1 MTPKPPSR
9 LLPPRRLIAVAAA
22 LALFGSQA
30 EAQTAPSNEES
41 PAPAAPTA
49 QPSMAPPV
57 AESCPLGSFHC
68 KPRPLNYAMCRPNA
82 LLEFYDP
89 ALTKDTTLRE
99 TSNTEVYAE
108 EVDSS
113 DQTVYHLKGRVDI
126 TRADQ
131 RLRSDTADY
140 NSDTTDYDA
149 HGNVRYQ
156 ESGQLLAAEHIKGN
170 TDSSTGIADNVRYQ
184 MLTSRGNGTAKQG
197 QMLDAQRTHYSQ
209 VTYSTCDV
217 GHHLWEV
224 RSKDLRIDKESGVGV
239 AHGATMR
246 FANVP
251 FLYLP
256 YFSFPVDDRRKSGF
270 LYPMIGNSSRSG
282 FMVSAPYYLNLAP
295 NYDATLDPR
304 YYSDRGFLLGAEF
317 RYLNLIPGTTGQLN
331 VEYMPHDSGGNDP
344 NSVEDTKGD
353 SRYLVKWNNVSHIV
367 GPVNFSASINRAS
380 DRNYLRDFG
389 NDLYTSSIGTL
400 TSSAYLTAG
409 GNHWNASFGA
419 DTYQNVDPNLP
430 DTVVQYKRWPRATF
444 NLNLPIER
452 WLEFGATTEAVAFRK
467 DDVVEGNRLDIY
479 PYLQADFRGASWFVR
494 PRVAYRYTGYELSS
508 GYQNYNYYGLT
519 TPGLAAAGVTTPFTQ
534 RSPSRSLPVVSLD
547 TGLIFDR
554 MTTLFGNSYTQTL
567 EPRLYYLYVPYR
579 NQNDIPLFDSNL
591 MSFDYWQLFSPNQFS
606 GADRQMNANNLTAA
620 VTTRLLDDNGVERLS
635 FSFGQIRYFTQ
646 QKVQLPNGY
655 NTTTAATDFG
665 GSDYVAQFTAQLSD
679 DWRLNSSYQWNPN
692 HIAVRDAQGN
702 VISYQG
708 RNTDVATVGLQY
720 RLGLDGVMNFGYRYR
735 RAGTTDLAQL
745 EQYDVSAVYPIS
757 DRWRILGRWAYSVA
771 DKRTVEALAG
781 IEYDSC
787 CVAVRLVGRHYVD
800 SSSPTL
806 TNVRANNAIMFE
818 LQFKGLGAFNG
829 QTEGVLR
836 RGILGYQ

>member
-1 MTPKPPSR
+1 MLPSR
-9 LLPPRRLIAVAAA
+9 QLPPRRLLAVAAA
-22 LALFGSQA
+22 LALIGGQA
-30 EAQTAPSNEES
+30 EAQSAIPTEES
-41 PAPAAPTA
+41 PAPVAPSAQASTATGAA
-49 QPSMAPPV
+49 
-57 AESCPLGSFHC
+57 AEAENCPIGAFHC
-68 KPRPLNYAMCRPNA
+68 KPRPVSYAMCRPNA
-82 LLEFYDP
+82 MLEFYTPDLP
-89 ALTKDTTLRE
+89 KDTSGRDTA
-99 TSNTEVYAE
+99 NTEVYAE

-149 HGNVRYQ
+149 RGNVRYQ
-156 ESGQLLAAEHIKGN
+156 EAGQLLAAEHIKGN
-170 TDSSTGIADNVRYQ
+170 TDASTGVADNVRYQ
-184 MLTSRGNGTAKQG
+184 MLLSRGNGVARRG
-197 QMLDAQRTHYSQ
+197 QMLDAQRTRYSN

-239 AHGATMR
+239 ARGATMR

-256 YFSFPVDDRRKSGF
+256 YFTFPVDDRRKSGF
-270 LYPMIGNSSRSG
+270 LYPTFGNSSRSG
-282 FMVSAPYYLNLAP
+282 FMLSTPYYLNLAP

-304 YYSDRGFLLGAEF
+304 IYSDRGFLLGAEF

-331 VEYMPHDSGGNDP
+331 IEYMPNDSGGNDP
-344 NSVEDTKGD
+344 NSVEETKGD
-353 SRYLVKWNNVSHIV
+353 ARYLIKFNNASHIY
-367 GPVNFSASINRAS
+367 GPVGLNISLNRAS

-400 TSSAYLTAG
+400 TSSAYLVAG

-419 DTYQNVDPNLP
+419 DSYQNVDPNIP
-430 DTVVQYKRWPRATF
+430 DTAVQYKRWPRATF
-444 NLNLPIER
+444 NLNLPIDR
-452 WLEFGATTEAVAFRK
+452 WLEFGVNSEAVAFRK

-494 PRVAYRYTGYELSS
+494 PRVAYRYTGYEMSG
-508 GYQNYNYYGLT
+508 GYQNYSFWGPI
-519 TPGLAAAGVTTPFTQ
+519 TPAQAAAGLTSPFSK
-534 RSPSRSLPVVSLD
+534 SPSRSLPVVSLD
-547 TGLIFDR
+547 SGLIFDR

-579 NQNDIPLFDSNL
+579 NQNNLPLFDTNL
-591 MSFDYWQLFSPNQFS
+591 MSFDYWQLFSTNQYS

-620 VTTRLLDDNGVERLS
+620 ITSRLLDDNGVERMS
-635 FSFGQIRYFTQ
+635 VSFGQIRYFTQ
-646 QKVQLPNGY
+646 QKVQLPNGPR
-655 NTTTAATDFG
+655 TAAPPTDFG

-679 DWRLNSSYQWNPN
+679 NWRLSSSYQWNPN
-692 HIAVRDAQGN
+692 RIAVRDGQGN
-702 VISYQG
+702 VVAWQG
-708 RNTDVATVGLQY
+708 RDTDVATVGLQR
-720 RLGLDGVMNFGYRYR
+720 RLGLDGVLNFSYRYR
-735 RAGTTDLAQL
+735 RNGTSDQALM
-745 EQYDVSAVYPIS
+745 EQYDVSAVYPVS
-757 DRWRILGRWAYSVA
+757 DRWRLLGRWAYSVT

-800 SSSPTL
+800 SSNLSL
-806 TNVRANNAIMFE
+806 TNVKANNAIMFE

-829 QTEGVLR
+829 QTEGILR